1 MAPFTSHR
9 HINTVEKI
17 YVYQHVVSIKKE
29 KKPFKVQVRTKFFFG
44 ITYSWIYMLN
54 FGNSGNR
61 RSLTCNARLQNY
73 SLFNLISVNTFAKY
87 DYG

>member
-1 MAPFTSHR
+1 M
-9 HINTVEKI
+9 
-17 YVYQHVVSIKKE
+17 
-29 KKPFKVQVRTKFFFG
+29 QVRTKVFVG

>member
-17 YVYQHVVSIKKE
+17 YVYEHVVSIKKE
-29 KKPFKVQVRTKFFFG
+29 KKTFKVQVRTKSFVG
-44 ITYSWIYMLN
+44 ITYSWIYMFN

-73 SLFNLISVNTFAKY
+73 
-87 DYG
+87 

>member
-17 YVYQHVVSIKKE
+17 YVYEHVVSIKKE

-44 ITYSWIYMLN
+44 ITYSWIYMSN

-61 RSLTCNARLQNY
+61 RSLTCNARLQITHY
-73 SLFNLISVNTFAKY
+73 LI
-87 DYG
+87 

>member
-17 YVYQHVVSIKKE
+17 YVYEHVVSIKKK
-29 KKPFKVQVRTKFFFG
+29 KKPFKVQVRTKNFVG

-54 FGNSGNR
+54 FGNSGNH

-73 SLFNLISVNTFAKY
+73 
-87 DYG
+87 

>member
-17 YVYQHVVSIKKE
+17 YVYEHVVSIKKE
-29 KKPFKVQVRTKFFFG
+29 KKPFKVQVRTKIFVG
-44 ITYSWIYMLN
+44 ITYSWIYMYN

-73 SLFNLISVNTFAKY
+73 
-87 DYG
+87 